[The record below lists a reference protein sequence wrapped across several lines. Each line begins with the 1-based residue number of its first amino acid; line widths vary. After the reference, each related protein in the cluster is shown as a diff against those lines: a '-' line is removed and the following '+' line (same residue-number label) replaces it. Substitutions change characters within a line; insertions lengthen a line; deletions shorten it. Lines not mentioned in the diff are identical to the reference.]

1 MRDTPVWFGSVF
13 HQNEKNRGHRKTDI
27 SRTVHDAL
35 FEALEKKSWIRRSS
49 VESEIHHL
57 ILLVTHDA
65 L

>member
-35 FEALEKKSWIRRSS
+35 FETLEKK
-49 VESEIHHL
+49 EL
-57 ILLVTHDA
+57 N
-65 L
+65 